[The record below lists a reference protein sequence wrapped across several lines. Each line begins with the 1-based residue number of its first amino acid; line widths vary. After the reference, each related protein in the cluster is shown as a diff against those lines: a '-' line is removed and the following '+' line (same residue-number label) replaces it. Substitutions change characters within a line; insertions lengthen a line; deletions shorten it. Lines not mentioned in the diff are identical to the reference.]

1 MEKND
6 TIDPSDYS
14 SLAEL
19 CVEVIENGKGGDV
32 LKLAVGDLSVIAD
45 CFILCTANSAP
56 HLKALSQR
64 LRKEVS
70 RSARIKPHTDGEV
83 DSAWMVLDYGNVVV
97 HILTPEMREKYQ
109 LEKLWGDNSEIRRI
123 LEEMNGNKEVLSWV

>member
-1 MEKND
+1 MEKEND
-6 TIDPSDYS
+6 RKIDPSDYS
-14 SLAEL
+14 RMADL
-19 CVEVIENGKGGDV
+19 CVSIIEDGKGGDV
-32 LKLAVGDLSVIAD
+32 LKLEVGDLSVVAD

-70 RSARIKPHTDGEV
+70 RSAGVKPHTDGEV
-83 DSAWMVLDYGNVVV
+83 DSAWVVLDYGNVVI

-109 LEKLWGDNSEIRRI
+109 LEELWGDNSEIRQL
-123 LEEMNGNKEVLSWV
+123 LEQMKDED